1 MNLDKDKLE
10 QTLNKMGF
18 EYSYSNESGYL
29 DETKAEMMFYADL
42 FNPWFTTIHPLTDEN
57 GNIIEE

>member
-10 QTLNKMGF
+10 QILDEMGF

-29 DETKAEMMFYADL
+29 DETTGEMMSYADL
-42 FNPWFTTIHPLTDEN
+42 FNPWFTVHPLTYEN
-57 GNIIEE
+57 GNIIGE